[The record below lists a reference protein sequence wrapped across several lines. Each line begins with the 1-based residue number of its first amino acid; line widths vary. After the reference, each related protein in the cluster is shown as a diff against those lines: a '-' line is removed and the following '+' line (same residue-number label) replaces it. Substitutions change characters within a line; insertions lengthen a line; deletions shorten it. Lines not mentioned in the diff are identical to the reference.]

1 MFVQDPKDTKKR
13 TFSLQKVKKS
23 TPNLIYP
30 YDHGL
35 FTIVLIK
42 KLFEKKKKI
51 HQGQRPEVRL
61 SFSLK

>member
-35 FTIVLIK
+35 FTIALIK
-42 KLFEKKKKI
+42 KLFEKKKI